1 MPSDLKQSNVSGYQ
15 IYRYNTA
22 TRKYDKVKTIKGAG
36 TVSYTNKNLK
46 KRTTYKYKVRAYKTS
61 GKKKLYGSFSTAV
74 KMKVK

>member
-1 MPSDLKQSNVSGYQ
+1 MCPDIRFIVIIQLPENM
-15 IYRYNTA
+15 
-22 TRKYDKVKTIKGAG
+22 KVKTIKGAG

-61 GKKKLYGSFSTAV
+61 GKKKLYGSFSTVV